1 MQIHSDGFGGE
12 MGHIITSNT
21 VTMYEG
27 FAPSSGMSHGER
39 ANTLHVGGND
49 IPHNNMQ
56 PYSAVYIFKRT
67 A

>member
-1 MQIHSDGFGGE
+1 MQIHSDGFGGV
-12 MGHIITSNT
+12 MGNVIVNGT
-21 VTMYEG
+21 VTMNEG
-27 FAPSSGMSHGER
+27 FAPSRGMSHGER
-39 ANTLHVGGND
+39 NNTLNVGGND

>member
-1 MQIHSDGFGGE
+1 
-12 MGHIITSNT
+12 MGHIIFSNT
-21 VTMYEG
+21 VTMNEG